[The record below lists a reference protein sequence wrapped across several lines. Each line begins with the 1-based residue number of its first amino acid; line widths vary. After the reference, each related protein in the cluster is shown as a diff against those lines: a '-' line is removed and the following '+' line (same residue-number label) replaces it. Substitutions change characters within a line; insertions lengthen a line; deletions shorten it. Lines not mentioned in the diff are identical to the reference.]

1 MANLIKDF
9 IGMNILVND
18 PIEDETN
25 GHGED
30 TNTFGC
36 VAPASSYSISTSLSE
51 SKMLP
56 ILLTHRNGP
65 WGYCSWKQIR
75 AGDNAITRRQRKN
88 NRLTFVKAPVE
99 KIIIQDGKRHAVPFK
114 DPTIQ
119 VYDEPPIVSKHQPL
133 IFNLYTQ
140 SGKLPMSRISV
151 VAEYNNQIT
160 FMSNKEVNAH
170 AQVSDIESEPYGK
183 ASKLYLGRALRNPS
197 NIIKKFESLRFTQT
211 VYPPEKYTFKRYT
224 RSRGATEV
232 LQYWRDT
239 RSNRTVMS
247 NDNGFELSLHSS
259 SIWPLD
265 VSENWTTRTD
275 PLIDDQGSLVN
286 NQRPTNYGALWN
298 TYSFAYDAV
307 GPVYATNNL
316 KMSPACYYSRKHI
329 LINSQSVANPT
340 GRTDLIPASN
350 IPLTETFGG
359 EAYWDTP
366 TQSEK
371 KPFYDTIEDYCENLR
386 PVYKDYSIVPEFRM
400 EEHLNFYLE
409 NGITKENPALFGING
424 GEPARADS
432 SRENFYETYSMSD
445 FLKNFNVLVEDHKD
459 IVKPSTISLTCKA
472 VKKFIPYNGFY
483 PVQRAVKLSQTF
495 YDSYKNN
502 ITFGEGS
509 SFLGSS
515 TIDFSTQALIQ
526 PLFAPG
532 ILFNTIKSG
541 VACDFLTFSNTSS
554 MVSQSSDMIDFQST
568 TATEVLDRIP
578 FDALVD
584 PEEYLANKQILLS
597 EFHSASHISMTGSA
611 VWDGQGKQ
619 NYKLMIENFL
629 AEVPEFFLKNKGFTR
644 IVSQEQGNP
653 NFGNMTAG
661 TTYGMRVKMYRSMD
675 SGRGRINTGSFSIL
689 PPQDVGAAKE
699 TITMYS
705 RPSAFGPDYTGSGA
719 ATVFGSYI
727 SENGYNFPWTPP
739 YYHGA
744 AYADIYF
751 TPTVTKK
758 HTIAEI
764 FNSSSVE
771 YYRLYDPS
779 DSGSSGFVNSDVN
792 LLSMQLSASLNLF
805 GLADPPGS
813 QTAEFTQNYTIEG
826 QGFFESDQ
834 SATVVRTIENAEA
847 RWAIQTKF
855 ECPILNF
862 NSIQTSSMT
871 MPVKGA
877 ASVPI
882 GMWHQYGSEP
892 TGSQGVFVQVH
903 NVPLN
908 WRAAVKATGADD
920 AAKKRDA
927 KKIKSLNKVLG
938 FSNEPVKLGE
948 MANSKMLEE
957 AVIAIPFF
965 EESGVR
971 KFFPIPRKDIK
982 NAVDGNGKVVGDTII
997 DMVRKMRKYR
1007 MPPSFDFLTYTE
1019 VDPFAMYVFE
1029 FNHKLSRNDLTDI
1042 WQNIS
1047 PTIGTQSVESSVSIT
1062 HELLAHELMGG
1073 GAVTLKD
1080 AKEGTILNESA
1091 TGMDLDSRVRWLVF
1105 KVKRRAKNNYKRKML
1120 EKTGTTSVSRKRDK
1134 GVQLDPIGFQK
1145 NITYNWPHDHY
1156 SLVELVKI
1164 DAEVEFSKIEKDSK
1178 TAARVVVPITRED
1191 IK

>member
-25 GHGED
+25 GHGVD

-51 SKMLP
+51 SKVLP

-65 WGYCSWKQIR
+65 WGYCSWKQVR
-75 AGDNAITRRQRKN
+75 AGDNAITRFQRKN
-88 NRLTFVKAPVE
+88 NKLTFIKAPVE
-99 KIIIQDGKRHAVPFK
+99 KIIIQDGKRRVVPFQ

-119 VYDEPPIVSKHQPL
+119 IYDEPAVVSKHQPL
-133 IFNLYTQ
+133 SITLHRQ
-140 SGKLPMSRISV
+140 SGKQPMSRISFL
-151 VAEYNNQIT
+151 AEYNNQIT

-170 AQVSDIESEPYGK
+170 AQVSDIESEPYEQT
-183 ASKLYLGRALRNPS
+183 SKLYLGRALRNPS
-197 NIIKKFESLRFTQT
+197 NVIKKFESLNFKQT
-211 VYPPEKYTFKRYT
+211 VYPPEKYTFKSYT
-224 RSRGATEV
+224 RSRSDTEV

-239 RSNRTVMS
+239 RANRGTEGT
-247 NDNGFELSLHSS
+247 DGFSLTNIERST
-259 SIWPLD
+259 WPLD
-265 VSENWTTRTD
+265 VATDWTTRTD
-275 PLIDDQGSLVN
+275 SNGLIRSLGKSRVSS
-286 NQRPTNYGALWN
+286 TNAYGILWN
-298 TYSFAYDAV
+298 NYSFADDPAH
-307 GPVYATNNL
+307 AISETTNN
-316 KMSPACYYSRKHI
+316 KFRPSCYYSRRHI
-329 LINSQSVANPT
+329 LTNSQSVSNPS
-340 GRTDLIPASN
+340 GRTDLIPTSD
-350 IPLTETFGG
+350 IPLNETFGG
-359 EAYWDTP
+359 EANWDTP
-366 TQSEK
+366 IQSGK
-371 KPFYDTIEDYCENLR
+371 SPFYDTVGDYYEELR
-386 PVYKDYSIVPEFRM
+386 PIYKDYSIVPEFRM
-400 EEHLNFYLE
+400 EEHIDFYLE
-409 NGITKENPALFGING
+409 NGITKENPDLFVING
-424 GEPARADS
+424 GDS
-432 SRENFYETYSMSD
+432 NRDRSSKQDFYETYSMSD
-445 FLKNFNVLVEDHKD
+445 FLKNFNVLVQDHKD
-459 IVKPSTISLTCKA
+459 VVKPSTISLTCKA
-472 VKKFIPYNGFY
+472 VKKFVPYNGFY
-483 PVQRAVKLSQTF
+483 PAQRTVKLAQTF
-495 YDSYKNN
+495 YGSYKDN
-502 ITFGEGS
+502 ITFGTSYSTFSGLS
-509 SFLGSS
+509 SEHFSS
-515 TIDFSTQALIQ
+515 QPLLQ

-541 VACDFLTFSNTSS
+541 VACDFLSFSNTSS
-554 MVSQSSDMIDFQST
+554 MVSRSSDMIDFQST
-568 TATEVLDRIP
+568 TATEVLDRIS

-584 PEEYLANKQILLS
+584 PEEFLANKQFLLS
-597 EFHSASHISMTGSA
+597 EFHSASHTSLTASA
-611 VWDGQGKQ
+611 IWDGQGKQ
-619 NYKLMIENFL
+619 QYKLMIENFL
-629 AEVPEFFLKNKGFTR
+629 AEVPEFFLKNKNFTT
-644 IVSQEQGNP
+644 ITSQEQGNP

-675 SGRGRINTGSFSIL
+675 SGRGRILTGSLSIL
-689 PPQDVGAAKE
+689 PPQDVGTAKE

-705 RPSAFGPDYTGSGA
+705 RPSAFGPEYKGTGVTS
-719 ATVFGSYI
+719 VFGNYT

-751 TPTVTKK
+751 TPTETKK
-758 HTIAEI
+758 HSISEI

-771 YYRLYDPS
+771 YYRIYDPNDAGS
-779 DSGSSGFVNSDVN
+779 DGFVNSDAN

-805 GLADPPGS
+805 GLADPPDPEEP
-813 QTAEFTQNYTIEG
+813 QEDYMVEG
-826 QGFFESDQ
+826 AGVGGGDQ
-834 SATVVRTIENAEA
+834 SFSRINVIENANA

-871 MPVKGA
+871 MPTKGA

-892 TGSQGVFVQVH
+892 TGSQGVYMQIH

-908 WRAAVKATGADD
+908 WRAAVKETSGTD
-920 AAKKRDA
+920 AARVKNA

-938 FSNEPVKLGE
+938 FSNEPVRLGE

-957 AVIAIPFF
+957 AVVAIPFF
-965 EESGVR
+965 DEGGVR

-982 NAVDGNGKVVGDTII
+982 NAVDQNGKLVGDTII
-997 DMVRKMRKYR
+997 DMVRKMKKYR
-1007 MPPSFDFLTYTE
+1007 LPPSFDFLTYTE

-1029 FNHKLSRNDLTDI
+1029 FNHRLSREDLTDI
-1042 WQNIS
+1042 WQNVS
-1047 PTIGTQSVESSVSIT
+1047 PTIGRQNVEASVSIS

-1073 GAVTLKD
+1073 GAVTVKD
-1080 AKEGTILNESA
+1080 GKDGTILNESA

-1105 KVKRRAKNNYKRKML
+1105 KVKRRAKSNYKKKML
-1120 EKTGTTSVSRKRDK
+1120 QKTGTTSVNRKRDK

-1191 IK
+1191 IE